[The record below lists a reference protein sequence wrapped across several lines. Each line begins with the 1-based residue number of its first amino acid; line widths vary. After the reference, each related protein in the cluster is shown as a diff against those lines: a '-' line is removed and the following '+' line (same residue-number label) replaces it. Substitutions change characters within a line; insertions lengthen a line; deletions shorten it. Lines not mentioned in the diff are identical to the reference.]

1 MESSQITPVTSS
13 ELLAF
18 LDALGI
24 SHRTVT
30 HPPLFTVE
38 ESRRLRGTIPGAHTK
53 NLLLRDK
60 RTMVF
65 LVVALEDAVI
75 DLKRIHHRLGSGR
88 LSFVSP
94 QLMRELIGVEPG
106 AVTPFGVIN
115 DLARRVTVVLDAT
128 MMREETLNYHPLVNT
143 ATTAIRAKDLV
154 KFLAA
159 TGHPPQVLAL

>member
-1 MESSQITPVTSS
+1 
-13 ELLAF
+13 
-18 LDALGI
+18 
-24 SHRTVT
+24 
-30 HPPLFTVE
+30 
-38 ESRRLRGTIPGAHTK
+38 
-53 NLLLRDK
+53 
-60 RTMVF
+60 MVF